1 MLPHAVL
8 CCYYLLDANKVAW
21 VTSAGV
27 GDAGRRLVE
36 PVGMRGGLNLA
47 ACGRDKA
54 SDDSDAG
61 QEAEVPRPGS
71 CSALTACNPST
82 GSEPQ
87 GHERFSELMLEF
99 RLVTPDASTVVGS
112 VGPPP
117 RPTGSPV
124 AHATAPLSGRRSGD
138 AERSG
143 GGRRVGEGL
152 DNDPSGL
159 DEDDATSS
167 APWLVTR
174 QSEWV
179 EARPCVYLSLISCAS
194 PDPQSSGFWFW
205 CVASRHASPLS
216 DCAACV
222 SRAAGHSCHLG
233 QMIIDLRPVAVIWN
247 RCSQPMRVALNSRG
261 GRGGEWRER
270 NGPAFT
276 QEVAQAP
283 GQAGDAH
290 VAARE
295 RQPHSAYSIS
305 GSSMDVQ
312 PGGRTAACKQPF
324 VDYDLA
330 VTSASVGSGR
340 GSDSEA
346 RPFLVSVPSELLS
359 RRSESRW
366 LPLHSRAL
374 MDNVLCPLV
383 VIASRL
389 VNADWPSLSLRVYP
403 GLSMHNHLRVPLSL
417 RTVFTRQAL
426 DVDREI
432 GKREVP
438 VAGGAEHVQTL
449 QDEQVPLVHREASG
463 GKALPAGGG
472 GGGGDGD
479 GDGGSSRVTQDTLAS
494 SLVRIVRAPAE
505 SCHSTWDIFHGE
517 GYPIP
522 YVLPALSLELGIASE
537 EITDSLPVTPAAGVE
552 PAAARQEGGLGEG
565 TTGTAPSESVERR
578 SRKLKVRL
586 DDHFRE
592 LVLIPWG
599 EDGDVVLP
607 VFVTLERDQIMGG
620 VELIKL
626 AVYPRVVV
634 HNATGLPISLSLL
647 GAAQLVSDGNPRDDG
662 HGETLGD
669 AVPMCRVRLTP
680 EGSESSMN
688 VLALPGKRSVFAG
701 PGSNHHDSPRAEG
714 VVDAGRRGEP
724 ADTHARRGL
733 LGKLSWLLGSSSY
746 TVSPQPAGGFFA
758 DLEVAFGWDDAGQ
771 SSTSG
776 GAAGGKGASV
786 VTAVSGTAENDP
798 GLGWQ
803 YPGVGESAIF
813 SVGESSRGVPL
824 RSEPS
829 SLTVLAEGGQRAVRV
844 CVAAETPDASD
855 ADLAPPT
862 RHILLYQDPQPD
874 ITVCNRSGGP
884 ITLLFD
890 CGALVEVYP
899 GCTAEHSWQE
909 AGKERSGRKER
920 SSSTGS
926 ATAQSSR
933 LPSTAHPDHRARGTS
948 EMSDILTPM
957 SSAPGSPAA
966 SASGW
971 GGGGSAGSRPG
982 SVPSPRSIAAAAAAR
997 KPRPPGKLG
1006 GDATLRHCF
1015 QCKGGSKHDA
1025 FVSWSDPLWVARG
1038 VQVIRFDNHG
1048 DGEDWDDPGGA
1059 GGGGGGS
1066 GGRDGSGDG
1075 GRDGDGGQGGF
1086 GIGSAREVQV
1096 HVVERAGGFI
1106 MSFAEGGFDGEAA
1119 DGVGAEGSGE
1129 DAAAE
1134 RR

>member
-1 MLPHAVL
+1 ML
-8 CCYYLLDANKVAW
+8 CCYCLLDANKVAW

-47 ACGRDKA
+47 ACGPDKA

-71 CSALTACNPST
+71 CSALTACNPLT

-87 GHERFSELMLEF
+87 RQERFSELMLEF

-124 AHATAPLSGRRSGD
+124 AAPLSGRRSG
-138 AERSG
+138 
-143 GGRRVGEGL
+143 VGEGL
-152 DNDPSGL
+152 DDDMSGL
-159 DEDDATSS
+159 EEDATSS

-205 CVASRHASPLS
+205 CVASRRASLLS

-222 SRAAGHSCHLG
+222 SRATGHSCHLG
-233 QMIIDLRPVAVIWN
+233 QMHVDLRPVAVIWN
-247 RCSQPMRVALNSRG
+247 RCSQPMRVALNFRG
-261 GRGGEWRER
+261 GRGEWRER

-276 QEVAQAP
+276 QEVEQEQAWAQDGRGAT
-283 GQAGDAH
+283 
-290 VAARE
+290 RE
-295 RQPHSAYSIS
+295 RYSNPAYGLS
-305 GSSMDVQ
+305 GLPMNVQ
-312 PGGRTAACKQPF
+312 PGGRTVACKQPF

-330 VTSASVGSGR
+330 VTPATVESGR
-340 GSDSEA
+340 GLDSEA

-366 LPLHSRAL
+366 IPLHSRAL
-374 MDNVLCPLV
+374 VDNVLCPLV

-389 VNADWPSLSLRVYP
+389 VNADWPSLSLRIYP

-417 RTVFTRQAL
+417 RTVFTRQTL
-426 DVDREI
+426 DVDRVT
-432 GKREVP
+432 GTNDVP
-438 VAGGAEHVQTL
+438 VAGGAEYGRTL
-449 QDEQVPLVHREASG
+449 EDEQAPLVHREASG
-463 GKALPAGGG
+463 GNAVPAGGG
-472 GGGGDGD
+472 GVGVGGD
-479 GDGGSSRVTQDTLAS
+479 GDGGSSSVAQDTPDS
-494 SLVRIVRAPAE
+494 CLVRIVQAPAE
-505 SCHSTWDIFHGE
+505 SCHSTWGIFHGG

-537 EITDSLPVTPAAGVE
+537 EATASLPVTSAGVGT
-552 PAAARQEGGLGEG
+552 AAVGQEGSGEG
-565 TTGTAPSESVERR
+565 ATGTTSRESVERR

-607 VFVTLERDQIMGG
+607 VFVTLEREQILGG

-647 GAAQLVSDGNPRDDG
+647 GAAKMGDDGNERTDG
-662 HGETLGD
+662 RHGETRGD
-669 AVPMCRVRLTP
+669 AVPVCRVCLTP

-701 PGSNHHDSPRAEG
+701 PGSNYHDSSRAEG
-714 VVDAGRRGEP
+714 VVDAGRRSEP
-724 ADTHARRGL
+724 AESPARSGL
-733 LGKLSWLLGSSSY
+733 FGKLSWLLGSSSY

-758 DLEVAFGWDDAGQ
+758 DLEVTFGWDDAGKVPA
-771 SSTSG
+771 SG
-776 GAAGGKGASV
+776 VPADGKGASV
-786 VTAVSGTAENDP
+786 TTAVDEAAANAP
-798 GLGWQ
+798 GLGWHH
-803 YPGVGESAIF
+803 PGVGESTIF
-813 SVGESSRGVPL
+813 SVGESSGGVPL

-829 SLTVLAEGGQRAVRV
+829 SLTVVAEGGQRAVRV
-844 CVAAETPDASD
+844 CIAAETPDAD
-855 ADLAPPT
+855 RVPPT
-862 RHILLYQDPQPD
+862 RHILLYRDPQPD

-890 CGALVEVYP
+890 CGTLVEVYP

-909 AGKERSGRKER
+909 VENERSGRRER
-920 SSSTGS
+920 NSSTSS
-926 ATAQSSR
+926 ATARSSR
-933 LPSTAHPDHRARGTS
+933 LPSTAHPDHRGRGTS
-948 EMSDILTPM
+948 EMSDLLTPM

-966 SASGW
+966 SGR
-971 GGGGSAGSRPG
+971 GGSESAGNRPG
-982 SVPSPRSIAAAAAAR
+982 FAPSPGSIPAAAAAR
-997 KPRPPGKLG
+997 KPRPSGKLG

-1015 QCKGGSKHDA
+1015 QCKGGSKQDA
-1025 FVSWSDPLWVARG
+1025 CVSWSDPLWVARG

-1048 DGEDWDDPGGA
+1048 EEEGWDDPGGA
-1059 GGGGGGS
+1059 SDGGGGGGGS
-1066 GGRDGSGDG
+1066 GD
-1075 GRDGDGGQGGF
+1075 DGDDGQGGF

-1096 HVVERAGGFI
+1096 HVVERAGGFL

-1119 DGVGAEGSGE
+1119 DSVGVEGSGG
-1129 DAAAE
+1129 DAAAAE
-1134 RR
+1134 KR